1 LIIQTKDGE
10 EVYVD
15 EVVEEGGGDE
25 EGGAGEG
32 GDDEELM
39 QNTYYDAKAAKEDD
53 INEALELFQ
62 TVIDM
67 EEDKGIW
74 FGLFFKIQ
82 IGASN
87 L

>member
-1 LIIQTKDGE
+1 MSDEEYVLSDGE

-15 EVVEEGGGDE
+15 EVMEEDGGDGE
-25 EGGAGEG
+25 DGGAEG

-39 QNTYYDAKAAKEDD
+39 QNTYYDAKAAKEED

-74 FGLFFKIQ
+74 LDLFF
-82 IGASN
+82 
-87 L
+87 